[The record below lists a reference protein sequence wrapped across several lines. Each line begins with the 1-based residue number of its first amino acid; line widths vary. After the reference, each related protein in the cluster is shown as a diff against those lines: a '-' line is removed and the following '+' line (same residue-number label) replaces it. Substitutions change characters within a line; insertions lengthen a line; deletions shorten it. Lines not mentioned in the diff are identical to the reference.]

1 MVMNAKQPNKFEIFD
16 PRVGE
21 YGVIHSVKTIG
32 EAIAEAEKIGA
43 QRFHGTVGQER
54 IEYVKKDGAWAPR
67 YGAGQEQRVGDMF
80 ARANAALNEVMAR
93 QPESPQQAD
102 RIVDGHI
109 SQSPRPAITNERIRS
124 YVQDKY
130 DEIGVGSPRPTVG
143 RVVAITDSAVQI
155 ERNDKSVAELDRAK
169 LSYIP
174 NVGDRVSVTY
184 TGTGNATVHSLP
196 ERTRENGRKLER

>member
-1 MVMNAKQPNKFEIFD
+1 MNAKQPNKFEIFD

-43 QRFHGTVGQER
+43 QRFHGTAGQER

-67 YGAGQEQRVGDMF
+67 YESSEQPRTGDMF
-80 ARANAALNEVMAR
+80 ARANAALSEVMAR

-109 SQSPRPAITNERIRS
+109 SQSPKPAVTNERIRS

-130 DEIGVGSPRPTVG
+130 DEIGVGSPRPVVG
-143 RVVAITDSAVQI
+143 RVVGITDNAVQI
-155 ERNDKSVAELDRAK
+155 ERSDKSVAEVDRAK
-169 LSYIP
+169 LSYAP
-174 NVGDRVSVTY
+174 NIGDRVSVTY
-184 TGTGNATVHSLP
+184 NGTGKAALHLLA
-196 ERTRENGRKLER
+196 ERTRENGRELDR